1 MPIPPGARWSP
12 GTALAACWAAGW
24 PGACAV
30 VSVVV
35 LTAIYRLLAERERR
49 KVLLDIYLNAPAG
62 TEVVQGRGPA
72 GPPMRVR
79 VGNDNQP
86 PATSIVMTH
95 AMTLP
100 VRGRLARRSRP

>member
-12 GTALAACWAAGW
+12 GAALAACWAAGW

-35 LTAIYRLLAERERR
+35 LTAIYRLLAVRERR

-62 TEVVQGRGPA
+62 TEVVQGGWHA
-72 GPPMRVR
+72 GPPMWVR
-79 VGNDNQP
+79 VGNDYQP
-86 PATSIVMTH
+86 PAAAIVITHTMTH
-95 AMTLP
+95 P
-100 VRGRLARRSRP
+100 VRGRPARRSRS